1 MRIEIAKRS
10 DGAGVLRCTRDDGTV
25 VWRKQPRHGAHFALH
40 DLVHFAAEASLGYSV
55 RAAFPHCRRTCKG
68 SRGQC

>member
-40 DLVHFAAEASLGYSV
+40 DLVHLAAETSLGYSQ
-55 RAAFPHCRRTCKG
+55 AF
-68 SRGQC
+68 